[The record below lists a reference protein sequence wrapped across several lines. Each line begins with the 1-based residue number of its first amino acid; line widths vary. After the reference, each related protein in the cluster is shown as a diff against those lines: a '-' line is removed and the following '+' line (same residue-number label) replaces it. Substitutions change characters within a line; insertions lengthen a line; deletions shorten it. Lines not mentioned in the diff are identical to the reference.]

1 MHYEEIA
8 DIELGVPSGN
18 VTCCVHDPGK
28 NMAYVGVGMYVVFV
42 NLVERLAVDIISFSN
57 LNVTD
62 IHIDTAS
69 QKLYILSSQYFWIY
83 NLNTGEQ
90 EVFPSELNHYQLPSS
105 GSKIFKHSTDNTL
118 YILHSNDISVFNIA
132 DYTLTTYDN
141 IGSANLNNGAV
152 YDEDDFVPTTTTR
165 SPNAAQNMFVAQAD
179 SNSVSN
185 LNLSNNTIV
194 SSFSV
199 GEYPQAIVKDN
210 TLGKTYVSNYNSEF
224 ISVIN
229 TSTSAVLGNISV
241 PKGVVD
247 LFVDETHNL
256 LFAVNRLEH
265 SLISISLE
273 SNAVINTKDIQL
285 QPNRVVHSAKQNK
298 IFITA
303 TDEVGNLNDHK
314 LMVINGDTFAFEPM
328 INYSGDEPFGLAID
342 SDNDNLYVTSTEN
355 NRIYIY
361 DISSSS
367 PILSRQLGVTSPY
380 DITYSSSGLLYVSSI
395 DLKKVYVLANDDPN
409 YSDNQYRIL
418 FEIPVSESPTRL
430 LLDDND
436 KRLYVSHS
444 LSDKITI
451 INTKNHT
458 IIGTIDM
465 PNNPQD
471 MSFGATATTTSLPPF
486 DIYLTIPF
494 EENYKTHNYLVFYGN
509 QDDEL
514 GFNSIQTSE
523 IPTPLTFKEIFI
535 FIDGVISNRITT
547 PTIYIDQ
554 DRPFS
559 LTIGANTYNSTFGS
573 GEDYGQDRRIDLT

>member
-8 DIELGVPSGN
+8 DIELGVSGN

-28 NMAYVGVGMYVVFV
+28 NMAYVGVGVYVVFV
-42 NLVERLAVDIISFSN
+42 NLVERLAVDIISFSG
-57 LNVTD
+57 NVTD
-62 IHIDTAS
+62 IHLDPSS

-83 NLNTGEQ
+83 NLNTSEQ
-90 EVFPSELNHYQLPSS
+90 ELFPSELNYHTLPSS

-132 DYTLTTYDN
+132 DYTFTTYDN
-141 IGSANLNNGAV
+141 IGSASLNNGAV

-185 LNLSNNTIV
+185 LNLSNNTVV

-229 TSTSAVLGNISV
+229 TSTSAVVDNISV

-247 LFVDETHNL
+247 LFVDETHDL

-273 SNAVINTKDIQL
+273 SNSILNTLDIQL

-303 TDEVGNLNDHK
+303 TDEAGNLNGHV
-314 LMVINGDTFAFEPM
+314 LRVINGNTFAFETT
-328 INYSGDEPFGLAID
+328 INYPSSFEPFGLVI
-342 SDNDNLYVTSTEN
+342 DNDNDILYVTSKEN
-355 NRIYIY
+355 NRVYIY
-361 DISSSS
+361 DIYSSHLVLTSNF
-367 PILSRQLGVTSPY
+367 VATSPY

-395 DLKKVYVLANDDPN
+395 DLNKVYVLANDDPN

-418 FEIPVSESPTRL
+418 FQISVSESPTRL
-430 LLDDND
+430 LLDDDD

-494 EENYKTHNYLVFYGN
+494 EENYATHNYLVFYGN

-514 GFNSIQTSE
+514 GFNSIPTSE
-523 IPTPLTFKEIFI
+523 VPTPLTFKEIFI

-559 LTIGANTYNSTFGS
+559 LTIGENTYNSTFGS
-573 GEDYGQDRRIDLT
+573 GEDYGQDRRINLT